1 MHVHVHCENGEAK
14 FWLMPEIQLAQNY
27 NLKRQELKLI
37 EKIIEEHYD
46 ELTNAWRTHF
56 GD

>member
-1 MHVHVHCENGEAK
+1 MHVHVHCENGDAK
-14 FWLMPEIQLAQNY
+14 FWLTPEIQLAHNY
-27 NLKRQELKLI
+27 KLKRHELKQV

-56 GD
+56 GN